1 MNVKESNYPQN
12 VFQAIFGISEPTTG
26 AEIGMLA
33 GDRGALEFGMVLAN
47 LSDRE
52 ADIIR
57 WRFQKGKTLEEVH
70 EIYGL
75 NRERIRQIEAKALR
89 KMRRPCVAGLL
100 KMGLTGWMEE
110 QIQQEAKRIADAEV
124 PRRVNKEIS
133 ERLEWAKER
142 MMEREAQELALAL
155 NGEPDPDPKVIQAE
169 NITVEEM
176 ELSVRSYN
184 CLKRGGIDTMADL
197 IERKK
202 SDMYTVRNLGRKSL
216 EEIEQKMKEYGFT
229 FKPEEVD

>member
-1 MNVKESNYPQN
+1 MYVKESNYPQN

-100 KMGLTGWMEE
+100 KMGLAGWMEE

-216 EEIEQKMKEYGFT
+216 EEIEQKMKENGFA

>member
-1 MNVKESNYPQN
+1 MKESNYPQN

-47 LSDRE
+47 LSDRV

-100 KMGLTGWMEE
+100 KMGLAGWMEE